1 MTNPDFIRETLEDL
15 KARDLYR
22 RLVAVGSAA
31 GPRIDLGGRTV
42 LQFVS
47 NNYLGLA
54 GDPRVREAAT
64 RAIEKWGW
72 GAGASR
78 LLAGHTD
85 AHEALEADLAAFMGT
100 EAALVF
106 PTGYQANLGAVTALA
121 GRGDTVVCD
130 RENHASLYD
139 AVRLSGAELAR
150 YPHGD
155 ASAAASCL
163 APREPYLAPGE
174 YTRGALRQGALPAG
188 PPPVYSPGAKYDP
201 HRDASRR
208 TLLATDTVFS
218 MGGDLAPLRQLA
230 DACRACGAMLLV
242 DEAHA
247 LGVLGPTGAGLV
259 EAVHCGL
266 RIADCGLK
274 DGEPGT
280 RNSELGAPSG
290 DAVSPL
296 VPRSAFRAPRCSSL
310 NPQSAIRN
318 PQWVS
323 VGTLSKALGGIG
335 GFVAGS
341 RDLVELLVNRARPFI
356 YTTALPAAACEAAR
370 AALAIVR
377 AEPERRR
384 RVLSLA
390 ERLRGALRGRG
401 FDCGAS
407 ETPIVPVIVGE
418 PGPTLAMAAALL
430 DRGIFCP
437 AIRPPTVPPGTSRL
451 RVSLTSEHTE
461 EDVDY
466 LVRALVEA
474 RDQKG

>member
-1 MTNPDFIRETLEDL
+1 MTTPDFIRETLEDL

-54 GDPRVREAAT
+54 GEERVREAAT

-139 AVRLSGAELAR
+139 AVRLSGADLAR

-155 ASAAASCL
+155 ASAAGRL
-163 APREPYLAPGE
+163 GDL
-174 YTRGALRQGALPAG
+174 GAQG
-188 PPPVYSPGAKYDP
+188 
-201 HRDASRR
+201 RR
-208 TLLATDTVFS
+208 KLLVTDTVFS

-247 LGVLGPTGAGLV
+247 LGVLGPTGAGLA
-259 EAVHCGL
+259 EALHCGL
-266 RIADCGLK
+266 RIADCGFK
-274 DGEPGT
+274 DEQRGARNAERGTSGETASPD
-280 RNSELGAPSG
+280 GAPS
-290 DAVSPL
+290 SEFR
-296 VPRSAFRAPRCSSL
+296 VPGSL
-310 NPQSAIRN
+310 SFNPQSAIRN
-318 PQWVS
+318 PQLVS

-335 GFVAGS
+335 GFVAAS

-377 AEPERRR
+377 ADPERRR

-461 EDVDY
+461 EDVDD

-474 RDQKG
+474 RDRKG

>member
-1 MTNPDFIRETLEDL
+1 MPTPDFVRKTLEDL
-15 KARDLYR
+15 RARDLYR

-31 GPRIDLGGRTV
+31 GSRIDLGGRTV

-54 GDPRVREAAT
+54 GEERVREAAT

-78 LLAGHTD
+78 LLAGHTE
-85 AHEALEADLAAFMGT
+85 AHEALEADLAAFMGA

-106 PTGYQANLGAVTALA
+106 PNGYQANLGAVTALA
-121 GRGDTVVCD
+121 GRGDTVVAD

-139 AVRLSGAELAR
+139 AVRLSGADLAR

-155 ASAAASCL
+155 AGAAAELLTKQCGTAGL
-163 APREPYLAPGE
+163 PG
-174 YTRGALRQGALPAG
+174 RGGVGGHTHGR
-188 PPPVYSPGAKYDP
+188 
-201 HRDASRR
+201 ASRPCHTSGPQR
-208 TLLATDTVFS
+208 SAILATDTVFS

-259 EAVHCGL
+259 EALSHLAPREHTGGGAREDVPSAVGPPVYS
-266 RIADCGLK
+266 
-274 DGEPGT
+274 PG
-280 RNSELGAPSG
+280 AKWA
-290 DAVSPL
+290 DAVT
-296 VPRSAFRAPRCSSL
+296 
-310 NPQSAIRN
+310 
-318 PQWVS
+318 VS

-335 GFVAGS
+335 GFVAAS
-341 RDLVELLVNRARPFI
+341 RDVVELLVNRARPFL

-390 ERLRGALRGRG
+390 ARLRGALRGRG

-418 PGPTLAMAAALL
+418 PGPALAMAAALL

-461 EDVDY
+461 EDVDD
-466 LVRALVEA
+466 LVRALAEA
-474 RDQKG
+474 RDRKG

>member
-1 MTNPDFIRETLEDL
+1 LDDL
-15 KARDLYR
+15 RARDLYR

-31 GPRIDLGGRTV
+31 GPRVDLGGRTV

-54 GDPRVREAAT
+54 GDLRVREAAT

-106 PTGYQANLGAVTALA
+106 PTGYQANLGAVTTLA

-139 AVRLSGAELAR
+139 AVRLSGADLAR

-155 ASAAASCL
+155 ASAAAEL
-163 APREPYLAPGE
+163 L
-174 YTRGALRQGALPAG
+174 GAQG
-188 PPPVYSPGAKYDP
+188 
-201 HRDASRR
+201 RR
-208 TLLATDTVFS
+208 KLLVTDTVFS

-230 DACRACGAMLLV
+230 DACRACPYGPVLGGAMLLV

-296 VPRSAFRAPRCSSL
+296 VPRSAFRVPRCSSL

-323 VGTLSKALGGIG
+323 VATLSKALGGIG
-335 GFVAGS
+335 GFVAAS
-341 RDLVELLVNRARPFI
+341 RDLVDLLVNRARPFI

-384 RVLSLA
+384 RVLALA

-418 PGPTLAMAAALL
+418 PGPALAMAAALL

-461 EDVDY
+461 EDVDD
-466 LVRALVEA
+466 LVRALAEA
-474 RDQKG
+474 RDRKG

>member
-1 MTNPDFIRETLEDL
+1 MTTPDFIRETLEDL

-54 GDPRVREAAT
+54 GEERVREAAT

-72 GAGASR
+72 GTGASR

-139 AVRLSGAELAR
+139 AVRLSGADLAR

-155 ASAAASCL
+155 ASAAGRL
-163 APREPYLAPGE
+163 GDL
-174 YTRGALRQGALPAG
+174 GAQG
-188 PPPVYSPGAKYDP
+188 
-201 HRDASRR
+201 RR
-208 TLLATDTVFS
+208 KLLVTDTVFS

-247 LGVLGPTGAGLV
+247 LGVLGPTGAGLA
-259 EAVHCGL
+259 EALHCGL
-266 RIADCGLK
+266 RIADCGFK
-274 DGEPGT
+274 DEQRGARNAERGTSGETASPD
-280 RNSELGAPSG
+280 GAPS
-290 DAVSPL
+290 SEFR
-296 VPRSAFRAPRCSSL
+296 VPGSL
-310 NPQSAIRN
+310 SFNPQSAIRN
-318 PQWVS
+318 PQLVS

-335 GFVAGS
+335 GFVAAS

-377 AEPERRR
+377 ADPERRR

-461 EDVDY
+461 EDVDD

-474 RDQKG
+474 RDRKG